1 MRLAINHEKYTH
13 VDIRGYRERAN
24 GYTHYTAVVVP
35 VTVDGIYVYT
45 EAYAGYR
52 IPLVSAKRASNKSED
67 FAREVASVA
76 VPEALFTLAKEYGFE
91 EPDFDA
97 RLLTFT
103 VC

>member
-24 GYTHYTAVVVP
+24 GHTQYSAVVVP
-35 VTVDGIYVYT
+35 VIVDAIWVQT

-67 FAREVASVA
+67 LAREVASFA
-76 VPEALFTLAKEYGFE
+76 VPEVLFILAKEYGFD

>member
-1 MRLAINHEKYTH
+1 MRLAINHAKYTH

-24 GYTHYTAVVVP
+24 GHTHYIAVVVP
-35 VTVDGIYVYT
+35 VIVGDTWVKT

-52 IPLVSAKRASNKSED
+52 IDLVSAKRASNKSED
-67 FAREVASVA
+67 LAREVASVA
-76 VPEALFTLAKEYGFE
+76 VSEALFTLAKEYSFD
-91 EPDFDA
+91 EPEFDA